1 MLNNVM
7 PQRGTF
13 FELLGAHTDRVVAGA
28 NATMR
33 LVSGLG
39 NPHADN
45 AALIEEV
52 NANESS
58 ADRIKSDFIHLL
70 YESFTTPINREQLHT
85 LISDLDRILDT
96 LQSVANAISMYS
108 IEKSTAEARTMAS
121 LAADACLRLNRAVIT
136 LADRSRGQAALIDFC
151 TEVDK
156 IEGVAAE
163 AMRDAVTKLFEH
175 EGDEAAA
182 WHALK
187 MRGFY
192 FTQEEVL
199 RGCKRAAKTIEEILL
214 ENS

>member
-121 LAADACLRLNRAVIT
+121 LSADACLRLNRAVIS
-136 LADRSRGQAALIDFC
+136 LADRNRGQAALIEFC
-151 TEVDK
+151 IEVDK
-156 IEGVAAE
+156 IEGVAVE
-163 AMRDAVTKLFEH
+163 AMRAAVTKLFEH

>member
-85 LISDLDRILDT
+85 LILDLDRILDT
-96 LQSVANAISMYS
+96 LQSVANAVAMYN
-108 IEKSTAEARTMAS
+108 IDKSTAEARTMAS

-136 LADRSRGQAALIDFC
+136 LADRSRGQAALIDFY

-156 IEGVAAE
+156 IEGVAVE
-163 AMRDAVTKLFEH
+163 AMRAAVTKLFEN

>member
-1 MLNNVM
+1 MLNNVI

-13 FELLGAHTDRVVAGA
+13 FDLLGSHTDRLVAGA

-39 NPHADN
+39 NQSGNN

-52 NANESS
+52 NANETS
-58 ADRIKSDFIHLL
+58 ADRIKADFIHLL

-85 LISDLDRILDT
+85 LILDLDRILDT
-96 LQSVANAISMYS
+96 LQSLANAITMYN
-108 IEKSTAEARTMAS
+108 IEKSTPEARTMAS

-136 LADRSRGQAALIDFC
+136 LADRSREQAALIEFC
-151 TEVDK
+151 REVDK

-163 AMRDAVTKLFEH
+163 AMREAVTKLFEH

-182 WHALK
+182 WHAMK

-192 FTQEEVL
+192 FTQEAVL
-199 RGCKRAAKTIEEILL
+199 RGCKRAAKTIEEILI

>member
-39 NPHADN
+39 NPSADN

-52 NANESS
+52 NANETS

-85 LISDLDRILDT
+85 LILDLDRILDT
-96 LQSVANAISMYS
+96 LQSVANAVAMYN
-108 IEKSTAEARTMAS
+108 IDKSTAEARTMAS

>member
-13 FELLGAHTDRVVAGA
+13 FDLLGSHTDRLVAGA

-39 NPHADN
+39 NQGVDS

-58 ADRIKSDFIHLL
+58 ADRIKTDFIRLL

-85 LISDLDRILDT
+85 LIVDLDRILDT
-96 LQSVANAISMYS
+96 LQSVANAIAMYH
-108 IEKSTAEARTMAS
+108 IERSTSEARTMAS

-136 LADRSRGQAALIDFC
+136 LADRSREQESLIEFC
-151 TEVDK
+151 REVDL
-156 IEGVAAE
+156 IEGVAAQ
-163 AMRDAVTKLFEH
+163 AMREAVTKLFEH

-182 WHALK
+182 WHAMK

-199 RGCKRAAKTIEEILL
+199 RGCKRAAKTIEEILI